1 MVPKVGVGRLF
12 YEYTWCPGLDKL
24 CAHHAVLY
32 CNDLVLHPVLPTK
45 ARASSRAGI
54 KSALL
59 TVVS

>member
-12 YEYTWCPGLDKL
+12 YEYTWCPGLDKH

-32 CNDLVLHPVLPTK
+32 CNDLALHFVLPTK
-45 ARASSRAGI
+45 AHASNRAGT